1 MVEAK
6 GDTIVFTFGRFQP
19 PTSGHQL
26 LIDKVASVA
35 SRVHG
40 TAMVFP
46 SAKQGDAKN
55 PIKHKDKV
63 KFMKKAFRNVTIV
76 DNSSI
81 HNPFS
86 ALKWMSDEGVAKVIM
101 VVGSDRV
108 KEFENMVKPYINGKD
123 SRTALNFEFEVVSAG
138 NRDPDATDVSGVS
151 GSKVRQFA
159 LDGDF
164 ESFSETMPTS
174 ASNAEKKKM
183 YNALRKSAGVREA
196 HDPISFGKLRK
207 KSGKLTVVVLTKQ
220 GDDELKGTAEKLE
233 KACKTSGIS
242 FYPILVDKAYVADED
257 ATDNSLIIHNYDGD
271 NRKVKLNVDNTVVF
285 VRGSAIVTHGGL
297 GLVQVF
303 EQAGSFVI
311 NSAEAMRFCQNK
323 LATALSFERHGI
335 PSPRTAF
342 VNNEESID
350 LAVKKIGG
358 KFPMIV
364 KTLTGA
370 EGIGVSKVES
380 YESLKSVL
388 QSLWKFDAELI
399 IQEYME
405 IKFDVRTLVL
415 NGNIIASAKRMKGN
429 KDFRTNKALGNET
442 QPHKL
447 SQEEKDFV
455 NKVAKMSGCY
465 LCGVDHI
472 TVNGKL
478 YALEING
485 SPGSGMD
492 GYQSYYARN
501 GYKNKGPKSVV
512 TGQDLTNHIIDYIS
526 DRDNWVFSSRDVG
539 YVEWVEIEGEKVKAK
554 LDTGNGS
561 YNAIEADNIEAK
573 GKTVSFDL
581 FGKRLTK
588 PYFDIVD
595 IHVGAGE
602 RRDRYCV
609 KLEMKMHG
617 TTYTD
622 VEFSLADRDDS
633 VYPVLLGKKFL
644 EILNYSVNVNKKF
657 TLDEEEIPKAKR
669 TLNTIDSKWRTVF
682 ETVNWLETKQR
693 G

>member
-19 PTSGHQL
+19 PTAGHQL
-26 LIDKVASVA
+26 LVNKVAEVA
-35 SRVHG
+35 KQVGG
-40 TAMVFP
+40 TAMVVP
-46 SAKQGDAKN
+46 SAKEGDAKN
-55 PIKHKDKV
+55 PLKHKDKV
-63 KFMKKAFRNVTIV
+63 KFMKKAFRNVTVV
-76 DNSSI
+76 DNSSLN
-81 HNPFS
+81 NPF
-86 ALKWMSDEGVAKVIM
+86 AVLDELNKQGVAKVIM

-108 KEFENMVKPYINGKD
+108 KDFEKMVEPYTSGKRKPHLK
-123 SRTALNFEFEVVSAG
+123 FEFEVVSAG
-138 NRDPDATDVSGVS
+138 GRDPEAKGVRGVS
-151 GSKVRQFA
+151 GTKLRNFA
-159 LDGDF
+159 TDGDYDSF
-164 ESFSETMPTS
+164 ATNLPDKASDRDKKKLYNDLRKAAGITEEKKAISFS
-174 ASNAEKKKM
+174 
-183 YNALRKSAGVREA
+183 
-196 HDPISFGKLRK
+196 KLRK
-207 KSGKLTVVVLTKQ
+207 QSGKITVLCLTKQ

-233 KACKTSGIS
+233 QACKTSGLS
-242 FYPILVDKAYVADED
+242 FYPILVDKAYIVDED
-257 ATDNSLIIHNYDGD
+257 ATDNTLTIHNYDGE
-271 NRKVKLNVDNTVVF
+271 NRKVKVNLDNTVVF

-303 EQAGSFVI
+303 EESGAFVI
-311 NSAEAMRFCQNK
+311 NGAESMKFCQNK
-323 LATALSFERHGI
+323 LATALTFERHGI

-358 KFPMIV
+358 KFPVIV

-399 IQEYME
+399 IQEYMK

-415 NGNIIASAKRMKGN
+415 NGEIIASAKRMKGG
-429 KDFRTNKALGNET
+429 KDFRTNKSLGNKT

-447 SQEEKDFV
+447 SDEEKDFV
-455 NKVAKMSGCY
+455 QKIAKMSGCY

-472 TVNGKL
+472 IVNGKL

-492 GYQSYYARN
+492 GYQSYF
-501 GYKNKGPKSVV
+501 KKGVV
-512 TGQDLTNHIIDYIS
+512 DGQELSNHIIDYVS

-539 YVEWVEIEGEKVKAK
+539 YIEWVEVGGEKVKAK

-561 YNAIEADNIEAK
+561 YNAIHAENVEVK

-581 FGKRLTK
+581 FGKHPMTK
-588 PYFDIVD
+588 PIHSVVD

-602 RRDRYCV
+602 RRDRYV
-609 KLEMKMHG
+609 IRFDMKING
-617 TTYTD
+617 TTYKD
-622 VEFSLADRDDS
+622 VEFSLADRDDN
-633 VYPVLLGKKFL
+633 VYEVLLGKKFL
-644 EILNYSVNVNKKF
+644 EVLNYSVNVNKKF
-657 TLDEEEIPKAKR
+657 TLDEQEIPKAKR
-669 TLNTIDSKWRTVF
+669 TLNTIRDSNWRKVL
-682 ETVNWLETKQR
+682 ETTNWLSR
-693 G
+693 